1 MKKVLLVTHHEYND
15 IGNISRILY
24 QNFLLTTVSYKHLNK
39 ITNKIINSFDLI
51 ILFGGKMSAN
61 SKSRFIKDEYKFI
74 SKIFALNKSTIG
86 ICLGAQLIAKFYGS
100 RIIKDRSKR
109 VEVGYRQSLN
119 CEKKFFKKSKM
130 SFLQFHNEG
139 ICYNKNMNVLAQGRI
154 FEVDAYKIINKNIY
168 GFQFH
173 PEVNSHMISQWYGNL
188 ENIKKG
194 TDKLSNILKDYD
206 RFKLDNYRWLRN
218 TILRILND

>member
-39 ITNKIINSFDLI
+39 ITNKIINNFDLI

-86 ICLGAQLIAKFYGS
+86 ICLGAQLIAKFFGS
-100 RIIKDRSKR
+100 RIIKDRYKR

-119 CEKKFFKKSKM
+119 CEKNFFKKSKM

-139 ICYNKNMNVLAQGRI
+139 ICINKNMNVLAQGRI

-173 PEVNSHMISQWYGNL
+173 PEVNSHMISKWYGNL
-188 ENIKKG
+188 ENVKKG

>member
-15 IGNISRILY
+15 VGNISKILY
-24 QNFLLTTVSYKHLNK
+24 KNFFLTTVSYQRLNN
-39 ITNKIINSFDLI
+39 ITKKIIDQFDLI

-61 SKSRFIKDEYKFI
+61 SKSKFIKDEYKFI
-74 SKIFALNKSTIG
+74 SKIIALNKSIIG
-86 ICLGAQLIAKFYGS
+86 ICLGAQLIAKFFGS
-100 RIIKDRSKR
+100 RIIKDKSKR

-119 CEKKFFKKSKM
+119 CDKKFFKYSKM
-130 SFLQFHNEG
+130 NFLQFHNEG

-188 ENIKKG
+188 EKIKKG
-194 TDKLSNILKDYD
+194 TDKLSNILMDYD
-206 RFKLDNYRWLRN
+206 RFKTDNYRWLRN
-218 TILRILND
+218 TILRTLND

>member
-1 MKKVLLVTHHEYND
+1 
-15 IGNISRILY
+15 
-24 QNFLLTTVSYKHLNK
+24 
-39 ITNKIINSFDLI
+39 
-51 ILFGGKMSAN
+51 MSAN
-61 SKSRFIKDEYKFI
+61 SRSKFIKDEYKFI

-86 ICLGAQLIAKFYGS
+86 ICLGAQLIAKFFGS
-100 RIIKDRSKR
+100 RIINDRYKR

-119 CEKKFFKKSKM
+119 CDKNFFKKSKM
-130 SFLQFHNEG
+130 NFLQFHNEG
-139 ICYNKNMNVLAQGRI
+139 ICYNENMNVLAQGRI

-173 PEVNSHMISQWYGNL
+173 PEVNSHMISQWYDNL

-194 TDKLSNILKDYD
+194 TDKFSNILKDYD

>member
-39 ITNKIINSFDLI
+39 IANKMINNFDLI

-86 ICLGAQLIAKFYGS
+86 ICLGAQLIAKFFGS
-100 RIIKDRSKR
+100 RIIKDRYKR

-119 CEKKFFKKSKM
+119 CEKNFFKKSKM

-139 ICYNKNMNVLAQGRI
+139 ICINKNMNVLAQGRI

-173 PEVNSHMISQWYGNL
+173 PEVNSHMISKWYGNL
-188 ENIKKG
+188 ENVKKG

>member
-39 ITNKIINSFDLI
+39 ITNKMINNFDLI

-86 ICLGAQLIAKFYGS
+86 ICLGAQLIAKFFGS
-100 RIIKDRSKR
+100 RIIKDRYKR

-119 CEKKFFKKSKM
+119 CEKNFFKKSKM

-139 ICYNKNMNVLAQGRI
+139 ICINKNMNVLAQGRI

-173 PEVNSHMISQWYGNL
+173 PEVNSHMISKWYGNL
-188 ENIKKG
+188 ENVKKG